1 MNELCI
7 ITDKT
12 SHNIEYKKSDTEEY
26 KVSSTLYS
34 STFLWCYKSVISE
47 EEWVKWG
54 KWETSGCWL
63 FNFLMIRMVS
73 T

>member
-1 MNELCI
+1 MEYYTTMKMNELCT

-47 EEWVKWG
+47 EE
-54 KWETSGCWL
+54 
-63 FNFLMIRMVS
+63 
-73 T
+73 